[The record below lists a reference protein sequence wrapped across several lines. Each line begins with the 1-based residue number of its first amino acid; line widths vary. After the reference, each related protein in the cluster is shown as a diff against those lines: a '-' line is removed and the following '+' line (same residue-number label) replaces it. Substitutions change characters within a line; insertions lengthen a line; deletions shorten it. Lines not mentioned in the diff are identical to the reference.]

1 MKYEV
6 YIQSLLTE
14 ERKKYINQSKKLYPF
29 CRIFNSTNGYNKDET
44 IKDFLNLGIDF
55 HRLSIGP
62 NWNFHTY
69 GVLACWVSKVK
80 FFKFQIENKIPY
92 AILLED
98 DAKLLPGFFTKL
110 DSIMEGKWNLL
121 DEKID
126 IVRLFKWGEGY
137 ITSTSGAQ
145 RILDKLKI
153 CGVTDNVDI
162 QLRKVSELCIW
173 QDFKSH
179 YRKWVKTNEGDI
191 LKCDD
196 LDDYFYNSIKK

>member
-14 ERKKYINQSKKLYPF
+14 ERLRYIKQSQKLYPF
-29 CRIFNSTNGYNKDET
+29 CKIFKATNGYDKGET
-44 IKDFLNLGIDF
+44 VNHFLDLDMDF
-55 HRLSIGP
+55 HGLSVGP

-69 GVLACWVSKVK
+69 GVLACWVSKIR

-98 DAKLLPGFFTKL
+98 DAKLIPGFFDKL
-110 DSIMEGKWNLL
+110 DDLMTDKWGLL
-121 DEKID
+121 DKNID
-126 IVRLFKWGEGY
+126 IIRLFKWGEGY
-137 ITSTSGAQ
+137 ITSIGGAQ
-145 RILDKLKI
+145 RILDKLKV
-153 CGVTDNVDI
+153 CGVTDNVDM

>member
-14 ERKKYINQSKKLYPF
+14 DRRKYIEKSQKLYPF
-29 CRIFNSTNGYNKDET
+29 CKIFKSTDGYNKDET
-44 IKDFLNLGIDF
+44 ISHFLELGIDF
-55 HRLSIGP
+55 HQLSIGP

-69 GVLACWVSKVK
+69 GTLACWVSKVR
-80 FFKFQIENKIPY
+80 FFKYQIENKIPY

-98 DAKLLPGFFTKL
+98 DAKLISGFFESL
-110 DSIMEGKWNLL
+110 EELMNNKWSLL
-121 DEKID
+121 DKDYDVI
-126 IVRLFKWGEGY
+126 RLFKWGEGY
-137 ITSTSGAQ
+137 ITSIASAQ

-153 CGVTDNVDI
+153 SGVTDNIDI

-173 QDFKSH
+173 KEFKPY

-191 LKCDD
+191 LKTEN
-196 LDDYFYNSIKK
+196 LDDYFYDSVRK

>member
-1 MKYEV
+1 MKFIYNPCLPKRE
-6 YIQSLLTE
+6 
-14 ERKKYINQSKKLYPF
+14 KKYINRSKKVISI
-29 CRIFNSTNGYNKDET
+29 CKIFNSTNGYNKDET
-44 IKDFLNLGIDF
+44 IKDFLDLGVDF
-55 HRLSIGP
+55 HSLSIGP

-69 GVLACWVSKVK
+69 GVLACWVSKIK
-80 FFKFQIENKIPY
+80 FLKFQIENKIPY

-137 ITSTSGAQ
+137 ITSISGAQ

-153 CGVTDNVDI
+153 CG
-162 QLRKVSELCIW
+162 
-173 QDFKSH
+173 
-179 YRKWVKTNEGDI
+179 
-191 LKCDD
+191 
-196 LDDYFYNSIKK
+196 